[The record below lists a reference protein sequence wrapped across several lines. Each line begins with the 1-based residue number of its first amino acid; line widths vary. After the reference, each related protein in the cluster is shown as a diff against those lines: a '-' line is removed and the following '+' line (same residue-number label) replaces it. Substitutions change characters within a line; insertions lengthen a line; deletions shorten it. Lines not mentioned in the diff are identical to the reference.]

1 MSQLSAQSITK
12 LCRPTKWFGMVKQQ
26 PMIVPFVP
34 EKVARNGKSR
44 GLSAASYDV
53 CIAHDLTLGP
63 NPVFSLQKAVTGAAS
78 REYAFSQW
86 LRSLETNPPCKAL
99 AHTVED
105 FYMPDNVVGYVC
117 DKSTYAR
124 LFVSAFN
131 TLFDPG
137 FKGNATLELVNLG
150 DEPVYIRS
158 GDPICQFTFHWLD
171 KTTDRPYNGKYQHQT
186 KHPHPARLENENN

>member
-1 MSQLSAQSITK
+1 MSQLCAQSILA
-12 LCRPTKWFGMVKQQ
+12 LCTNTLH
-26 PMIVPFVP
+26 PMITPFV
-34 EKVARNGKSR
+34 KDKCVVNGKSY

-53 CIAHDLTLGP
+53 RIAHDLTLGP
-63 NPVFSLQKAVTGAAS
+63 NPVYLLSDL
-78 REYAFSQW
+78 
-86 LRSLETNPPCKAL
+86 LRANRNYHVQTVMDLWKTKLPNFPSPHAL

-105 FYMPDNVVGYVC
+105 FNIPPDVVGYVC

-124 LFVSAFN
+124 VFVSAFN

-150 DEPVYIRS
+150 SDIIHIKA

-171 KTTDRPYNGKYQHQT
+171 EATDRPYAGKYQHQT
-186 KHPHPARLENENN
+186 KAAHGPRDEVPSQHKNT